1 MYSCI
6 PNISDQ
12 SIRLRIRRISQ
23 ENLYKAVR
31 TEQYIDMYVI
41 RGRSLLFHP
50 ILLLYGWTFVID
62 RRQYSAVYSI
72 VCSLYLLIPFSRV
85 YSNTQKEYGR
95 EKIGNHKDPCIWVG
109 TCCAYSFP
117 SSCFRLISAHLPS
130 SFFFFF
136 PRYFNDDKHE
146 EWLCSDVTRNAHEI
160 TGAFVFFS
168 FCSILNS
175 LS

>member
-50 ILLLYGWTFVID
+50 VLLLYGWTFVID

-95 EKIGNHKDPCIWVG
+95 EKIGNHKDPCIWDG

-130 SFFFFF
+130 SFFFFSALF
-136 PRYFNDDKHE
+136 QWWQTWRMIMFG
-146 EWLCSDVTRNAHEI
+146 RNAKRPRNY
-160 TGAFVFFS
+160 GSFCFFS